1 MCPEL
6 IDRRVFVKSALMTTA
21 ATVILD
27 AAFAADSPAISKIT
41 ILEIP
46 GEFARPVAMN
56 AYDKQSVGKSGHI
69 RLVRVFL
76 TDGTIGLAVE
86 GYEPIRDPAMKFL
99 KTMIGVKPEEVF
111 GWHGERIVG
120 YAPEFS
126 QRMTD
131 KSNCWFELA
140 LLDLIGKI
148 RHKPVYALFADAV
161 RNGIDAYD
169 GSLYFVDVAS
179 GRGAEAVGEVAK
191 DIREDGYRGVKIK
204 VGRPWK
210 WMPDESGVIRD
221 IDVVIAARE
230 AAGRNMNLMAD
241 ANNGYE
247 HHHDWAVRFMKE
259 SSPYA
264 LTWIEEIFPET
275 VSDYTA
281 FHRSLQDVN
290 ADTPVADG
298 ESVRQMDDFR
308 PFLDAGLYRYI
319 QPDMR
324 TCGFS
329 KVLYAA
335 DLAAPARVNVV
346 PHNWMSE
353 LGKVA
358 CLHAAK
364 IRRNIPLVE
373 DDRYHDLALD
383 SSSFE
388 FHDGQWFVPDK
399 PGWGVDLSPNYDV
412 FARGGAEVAIT

>member
-1 MCPEL
+1 MRRDL
-6 IDRRVFVKSALMTTA
+6 IDRRDFVKSALMMTGA
-21 ATVILD
+21 AALPERLV
-27 AAFAADSPAISKIT
+27 AADSPAIAKIT
-41 ILEIP
+41 ILEVP

-56 AYDKQSVGKSGHI
+56 AYDKQPVGKAGHI

-76 TDGTIGLAVE
+76 NDGTIGMAVE
-86 GYEPIRDPAMKFL
+86 GYEPIREPGMKFL
-99 KTMIGVKPEEVF
+99 KSMIGVKPEAVF
-111 GWHGERIVG
+111 RWDGERIAG
-120 YAPEFS
+120 HAPAFAAVLA
-126 QRMTD
+126 D
-131 KSNCWFELA
+131 KRNCWFELA
-140 LLDLIGKI
+140 LLDLTGKI
-148 RHKPVYALFADAV
+148 RHKPVYALFAEPAREAV
-161 RNGIDAYD
+161 DAYD
-169 GSLYFVDVAS
+169 GSLYFVDIAS

-191 DIREDGYRGVKIK
+191 SIREDGYRGVKIK

-210 WMPDESGVIRD
+210 WMPDEHGVARD
-221 IDVVIAARE
+221 IEAVIAARE

-247 HHHDWAVRFMKE
+247 RHHDWAIQFIRE
-259 SSPYA
+259 CSPYG

-275 VSDYTA
+275 LSNYTD
-281 FHRSLQDVN
+281 FHRQLQEVN

-298 ESVRQMDDFR
+298 ESVREMDDFR
-308 PFLDAGLYRYI
+308 PFLKAGLYRYI

-353 LGKVA
+353 LGKIA
-358 CLHAAK
+358 CLHASR

-373 DDRYHDLALD
+373 DDRYHDLVLD
-383 SSSFE
+383 TSAYE
-388 FHDGQWFVPDK
+388 FRDGQWIVPDK

-412 FARGGAEVAIT
+412 LSRNGAEIVIT